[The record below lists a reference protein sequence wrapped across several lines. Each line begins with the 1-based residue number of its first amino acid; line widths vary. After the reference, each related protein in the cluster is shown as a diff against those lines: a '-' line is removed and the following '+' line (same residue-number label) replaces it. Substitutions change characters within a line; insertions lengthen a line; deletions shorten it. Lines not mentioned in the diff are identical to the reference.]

1 VNPSIRYSASTE
13 SPDWVLLVTS
23 TIVLALNSAPD
34 PGLIHKLWAV
44 ASAEDAT
51 VDRVLRDVPADVGGS
66 PLPFAV
72 IGLPTAEESALTLFV
87 HAGAGL
93 DVLASG
99 SRRRIVAEG
108 SPWFRTRLDAVTH
121 VALGDPTQIHAP
133 ALPLAAGVVRAA
145 RLDMVFAD
153 ERLTQPRTGSMSAV
167 DVAHDGHTVLRSDLP
182 RPRDLETLEE
192 PAPSDGPRSLLYG
205 YRLNGSQPFALDV
218 PHYFGRNP
226 KRPPAGGRVVVVQ
239 SSTKSVSA
247 THVEIEQVGNSVIVT
262 DLKSTNGTSLIVPGS
277 SWQRLAAGQALVV
290 PAGTF
295 IDIGDGNVIEIMPGQ
310 PLAPG
315 H

>member
-1 VNPSIRYSASTE
+1 MNPSIRYSAWTE
-13 SPDWVLLVTS
+13 SPDWVLLVTRK
-23 TIVLALNSAPD
+23 IVLALNSAPD
-34 PGLIHKLWAV
+34 PALIHKLWAV
-44 ASAEDAT
+44 ASNDDAT
-51 VDRVLRDVPADVGGS
+51 VDRVLRDVPADVGGV

-72 IGLPTAEESALTLFV
+72 VGLPEDGETALTLFV

-93 DVLASG
+93 DVLVSG
-99 SRRRIVAEG
+99 VRRRIAAEG
-108 SPWFRTRLDAVTH
+108 SPWFRTSLDGVTH
-121 VALGDPTQIHAP
+121 LSLGDPAQIHAP
-133 ALPLAAGVVRAA
+133 ALPLADGVVRAA

-182 RPRDLETLEE
+182 RPRDLDEGIE
-192 PAPSDGPRSLLYG
+192 PAPAHGPRSLLFG

-218 PHYFGRNP
+218 PHFFGRNP

-247 THVEIEQVGNSVIVT
+247 THVEIEQLGDSVVVT
-262 DLKSTNGTSLIVPGS
+262 DLKSTNGTSLIVPGA
-277 SWQRLAAGQALVV
+277 SWQRLAAGQSLVV

-310 PLAPG
+310 PLAAG